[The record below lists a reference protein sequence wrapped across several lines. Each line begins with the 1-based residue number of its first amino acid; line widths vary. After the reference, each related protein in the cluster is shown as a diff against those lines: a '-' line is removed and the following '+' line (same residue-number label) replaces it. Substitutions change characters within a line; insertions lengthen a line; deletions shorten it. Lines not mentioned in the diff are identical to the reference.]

1 MGFAQKAGRAAG
13 AVVDALADLRVDDPD
28 HGADQR
34 AGGVV
39 LAAVA
44 PGVAHALDLL
54 FIEHRQLVLLDLGA
68 EAQPVHVVDDVAKG
82 VAAAD
87 LVLDLAKD
95 LSDLVFDGVGAG
107 GALLEAVQVGK
118 ERFIDKFH
126 QVVAG
131 HGPVVVELAVGIL
144 GGGPAL
150 PAVGGV
156 EDVGVALAFQHGLG
170 GLVLLQAIEIL
181 EEEQP

>member
-1 MGFAQKAGRAAG
+1 M
-13 AVVDALADLRVDDPD
+13 
-28 HGADQR
+28 
-34 AGGVV
+34 
-39 LAAVA
+39 
-44 PGVAHALDLL
+44 L
-54 FIEHRQLVLLDLGA
+54 FDLGA
-68 EAQPVHVVDDVAKG
+68 ETQGVNVVDDVAQG

-95 LSDLVFDGVGAG
+95 LADLVFNGVGAG
-107 GALLEAVQVGK
+107 GALLEPVQVGK
-118 ERFIDKFH
+118 ELAIDKVH
-126 QVVAG
+126 QIVAG
-131 HGPVVVELAVGIL
+131 HGGVVVELAVDIL
-144 GGGPAL
+144 GGGPAF